1 VYPHA
6 YIEVHEQ
13 NGVSPEAVRAG
24 RTHNSSAS
32 VYLVIIVVIIVPCII
47 ASTVFDRCFAEAM
60 ATVFGR
66 FLPSPLH

>member
-13 NGVSPEAVRAG
+13 NSVSPEAVRAG

-32 VYLVIIVVIIVPCII
+32 VYLVIIVPCII
-47 ASTVFDRCFAEAM
+47 AFTVFDRCFAEAM